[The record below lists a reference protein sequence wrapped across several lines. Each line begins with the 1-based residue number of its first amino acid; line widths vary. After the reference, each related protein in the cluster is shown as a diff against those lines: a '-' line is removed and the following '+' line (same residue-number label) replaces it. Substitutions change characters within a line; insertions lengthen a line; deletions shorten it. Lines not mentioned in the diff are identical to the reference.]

1 MKTTSDL
8 GQLQLLPSEAQEVL
22 ARAHRRSDLRAAATP
37 RVDYQALNQ
46 MVRRQRAALTRAVN
60 SGDPERVVI
69 ACRDAVREW
78 NQPGC
83 MWPDDWAHWQRAL
96 HDVLPF
102 HQQVPLSD
110 LAD

>member
-1 MKTTSDL
+1 VNTSETEQL
-8 GQLQLLPSEAQEVL
+8 GLLPSEAQEIL
-22 ARAHRRSDLRAAATP
+22 ARARHREDLRAAATQ
-37 RVDYQALNQ
+37 RVDYKALNK

-60 SGDPERVVI
+60 SGDPERIVLV
-69 ACRDAVREW
+69 CRDAVREW
-78 NQPGC
+78 NAPGC

-102 HQQVPLSD
+102 HQQVPLAD